1 MRATFRGC
9 IHPYTGRSVDQLLV
23 LKQETKNRAC
33 RSMRGPSVVGV
44 QSRFIMLLDSSELY
58 LEQVSCLVKDGK
70 TKPKPANLAG
80 RVHAQWKT
88 QFKRDRVGL
97 GLHSFLF

>member
-44 QSRFIMLLDSSELY
+44 QSRFIMLLDSSGALP
-58 LEQVSCLVKDGK
+58 G
-70 TKPKPANLAG
+70 T
-80 RVHAQWKT
+80 R
-88 QFKRDRVGL
+88 
-97 GLHSFLF
+97 FLFGERWKNKTEAR